1 MTDIAS
7 HLRNEFRA
15 RFPVPAIDVTFHDDE
30 TIRVTLISRDI
41 PELRISYVCD
51 VSSDDDYFIF
61 TNDDELTPICIAIP
75 CDDE

>member
-41 PELRISYVCD
+41 PELRISYVL
-51 VSSDDDYFIF
+51 SLIH
-61 TNDDELTPICIAIP
+61 I
-75 CDDE
+75 